1 MVNSIHA
8 IEELTENS
16 GKEFIIIEIIRSD
29 QTEVSLGDTKKP
41 GPETKPD
48 IVSIKIKDSGIGF
61 NEQNMQSFCTLDSEY
76 KANKGCKGV
85 GRLLWLKVFERVHVE
100 SDYLEEGIIYHRH
113 FDFDA
118 DKGIH
123 NDRKAQSNASHSS
136 TTISLINMKDI
147 YRQHAR
153 KNIETIAKDILN
165 HCLWYYIRPGG
176 APSIKVKDEE
186 TEVDLDNIF
195 EDLMVTQESPTF
207 IQIGNHQFSLTHI
220 LLSPRSANDHTLAY
234 CAGNRV
240 VTEEK
245 LRKHISGLYGR
256 LKKNSDEFIYYC
268 YVTSPYLDE
277 NVRIE
282 RTGFDIEYDYPDIF
296 QDDSLTFKQIE
307 SPILECIKSY
317 LTDYIQHNIEA
328 GRAHIKK
335 YVDTI
340 APKYKPILPLI
351 PPEEL
356 IVDPDTSEKDLD
368 LFLHSKTRDIEQAC
382 IKEGHELLK
391 NSSFRDTE
399 QYMDR
404 FNIYKATIK
413 ELNKS
418 KLADYVINRKSVIDL
433 LEKALEWDSTGKYS
447 RENIVH
453 DLIMPRGKTS
463 DTENPDTINLWLID
477 EKLTFHNYLASDKTI
492 KSNPLI
498 DSECTKQPDIL
509 ALKGFD
515 IPILISETNQF
526 PLPSITIIE
535 IKRPQRNDY
544 NEGEDRD
551 PIEQAL
557 EYIEKIREGRSK
569 TDVGRPIPSSEAIP
583 GFCYIVADL
592 TPTLRKRCKIHA
604 LQMTSDELGYFG
616 YQPQYKTYIEV
627 YSFDRLV
634 KEAKERNRAFF
645 DKLGLPCS

>member
-1 MVNSIHA
+1 M
-8 IEELTENS
+8 
-16 GKEFIIIEIIRSD
+16 
-29 QTEVSLGDTKKP
+29 
-41 GPETKPD
+41 
-48 IVSIKIKDSGIGF
+48 
-61 NEQNMQSFCTLDSEY
+61 
-76 KANKGCKGV
+76 
-85 GRLLWLKVFERVHVE
+85 
-100 SDYLEEGIIYHRH
+100 
-113 FDFDA
+113 
-118 DKGIH
+118 
-123 NDRKAQSNASHSS
+123 
-136 TTISLINMKDI
+136 
-147 YRQHAR
+147 
-153 KNIETIAKDILN
+153 
-165 HCLWYYIRPGG
+165 
-176 APSIKVKDEE
+176 
-186 TEVDLDNIF
+186 
-195 EDLMVTQESPTF
+195 
-207 IQIGNHQFSLTHI
+207 
-220 LLSPRSANDHTLAY
+220 
-234 CAGNRV
+234 

-404 FNIYKATIK
+404 FNKYKATIK

-569 TDVGRPIPSSEAIP
+569 TDVGRPIPSSESIP

-634 KEAKERNRAFF
+634 KEAKERNIFLTSLIA
-645 DKLGLPCS
+645 L